1 MNVCVIYNVF
11 IIFINNNEKSKQIFF
26 FFPEK
31 SETFWNKGMSSRVSL
46 WEWVSILGPHG
57 MFQ

>member
-26 FFPEK
+26 FSWKE
-31 SETFWNKGMSSRVSL
+31 WNFLKQRYEQQG
-46 WEWVSILGPHG
+46 
-57 MFQ
+57 